1 MPYVQ
6 KEILKLTITDQV
18 MVFITTMF
26 LFIHVKQLIASGSAF
41 MLNALLGI
49 RISMSIFDMYARWR
63 KRKID
68 AG

>member
-6 KEILKLTITDQV
+6 KEIPKLTITDQV

-26 LFIHVKQLIASGSAF
+26 LFIHVKQLIVSGSAF

-49 RISMSIFDMYARWR
+49 WISISIFDMYAHWR
-63 KRKID
+63 KKQQ
-68 AG
+68 

>member
-6 KEILKLTITDQV
+6 REIPKLTITDQI
-18 MVFITTMF
+18 MIFITTMF

-49 RISMSIFDMYARWR
+49 WITMTIFDMYARYRR
-63 KRKID
+63 KQID
-68 AG
+68 NK

>member
-1 MPYVQ
+1 VQ
-6 KEILKLTITDQV
+6 NEIPKLTITDQV

-49 RISMSIFDMYARWR
+49 WISMSIFDMYARWR
-63 KRKID
+63 KRQID

>member
-6 KEILKLTITDQV
+6 NEIPKLTITDQV
-18 MVFITTMF
+18 MVFITSMF

-49 RISMSIFDMYARWR
+49 WITMTIFDMYARWR
-63 KRKID
+63 RKQL
-68 AG
+68 